1 MDPALRAEGMT
12 RIDTHAAEAVTQ
24 YAGALIDQLAA
35 KEADRL
41 RLERRVRNRF
51 VLIII
56 LGVDLLAFLT
66 LILISVIGSGNG
78 YPTGWRGVLVD
89 VAVGFLLFAPVLL
102 IWALVSWIR
111 GPRQKRLGEL
121 REKFTAERK
130 RLIDD
135 VDNVLYADWISPVMA
150 EAAKEAENRLEP
162 SFTSTLR
169 LTDPSIFSS
178 PKDGKFG
185 TSSAFSQIAEL
196 LAESDGASIGLCG
209 PRGVGKSTIIHHF
222 CQSTKG
228 IGPPQVIGICVNA
241 PVVYAQRDFLANIY
255 NSMIK
260 EAKKVVEGKLGSRSP
275 VRWHAFGWGIAAS
288 GFLAAVAAAVLSRQ
302 FGRQLPGWLSF
313 TGIWVLVTATLA
325 LVVLS
330 ALAWRASARAAG
342 YEADPLLQIL
352 EKAESGLLNL
362 SADVALSSS
371 LSGSVTLPWAGFTRS
386 GARQVSRGAV
396 SYPDL
401 VDDFR
406 DFVCL
411 FEAAELHARIGIDEL
426 DKLEPDEARSCLN
439 ELKAILG
446 FPNTH
451 FVVSVSEDAMG
462 DFGRRGVSIRDAF
475 GSFFDE
481 VIWVREMDA
490 EQSIE
495 LLSSC
500 GNYDF
505 PPAFGALCYCL
516 SGGLPRD
523 LLRTGRRLV
532 RHNARCN
539 GTAQFGLLKSLCE
552 QIIRQD
558 LETRTEA
565 LWAAARSIDAGQYS
579 VRFRTWLSQND
590 ASQNGAKHQSA
601 EQLLSTCQKYLKL
614 DTMETIP
621 GMPELI
627 IALERLASLALEYV
641 GHKYF
646 AATILDFFSRAVDQD
661 VRSAL
666 NASAGAGNIAILS
679 SARARFADDPRLA
692 WSLVTQFRQAH
703 MINPDLPP
711 PTEGLRLPGHASAR

>member
-1 MDPALRAEGMT
+1 MT
-12 RIDTHAAEAVTQ
+12 RINAYAAEAVTH
-24 YAGALIDQLAA
+24 YAGGLIDQLAA

-51 VLIII
+51 VLVLI
-56 LGVDLLAFLT
+56 LGVDVLAFLT
-66 LILISVIGSGNG
+66 LIIISVTGSGNG
-78 YPTGWRGVLVD
+78 YPTGWRGVLGD

-111 GPRQKRLGEL
+111 GPRRKRLSEL
-121 REKFTAERK
+121 REKFAAEAK

-135 VDNVLYADWISPVMA
+135 VDNVLYADWIIPVIA
-150 EAAKEAENRLEP
+150 EVVKEAENRLEP
-162 SFTSTLR
+162 SFTSTLH
-169 LTDPSIFSS
+169 LTDPSVFSS
-178 PKDGKFG
+178 SKDGEFK
-185 TSSAFSQIAEL
+185 TSAFSQIAEL
-196 LAESDGASIGLCG
+196 LAESDGGSIGLCG
-209 PRGVGKSTIIHHF
+209 PRGAGKSTIIHHF

-260 EAKKVVEGKLGSRSP
+260 EAKKVVEGKPGSRSP

-288 GFLAAVAAAVLSRQ
+288 GFLAAVAAAILSRR
-302 FGRQLPGWLSF
+302 FGNQLPGWLSF

-330 ALAWRASARAAG
+330 ALAWRANAREAG
-342 YEADPLLQIL
+342 NEAGPLLQIL

-411 FEAAELHARIGIDEL
+411 FEAAGLHARIGIDEL
-426 DKLEPDEARSCLN
+426 DKLEPDEARSCLR

-451 FVVSVSEDAMG
+451 FVISISENAIS
-462 DFGRRGVSIRDAF
+462 DFGRRGLPIRDAF
-475 GSFFDE
+475 GSFLDE
-481 VIWVREMDA
+481 VIWIQEMDA

-500 GNYDF
+500 GKYDF

-516 SGGLPRD
+516 SGGLPRE
-523 LLRTGRRLV
+523 LLRTARRLV

-565 LWAAARSIDAGQYS
+565 LWASARSIDAGQYS

-601 EQLLSTCQKYLKL
+601 EQLLSTCQKYLEL
-614 DTMETIP
+614 DTMEKIP
-621 GMPELI
+621 DMPESK

-641 GHKYF
+641 GYKYF

-661 VRSAL
+661 LRSAL
-666 NASAGAGNIAILS
+666 KASAGAGNIAILS

-703 MINPDLPP
+703 KINPDLPP